1 MKKQDKYDM
10 ILLLILTVTCCIVG
24 ILFIS
29 LNQEPQYDSID
40 YFSSMDMNCEIP
52 DIPPFPAPE
61 PVYPEVIDDIHDI
74 RQLMG
79 ELSYQ
84 RRRIVLGDSHRMFI
98 TAYCSAECGGSTMT
112 SSGATVHREDD
123 PYEPTT
129 CAIDRRYFSYG
140 DLFYIPSEDR
150 IYVAEDTGSGV
161 KGMWL
166 DEFHL
171 TMGDVNRYNTRYE
184 TVYECEIVYDDIL
197 LSNFDIREEINYYY
211 FSKKGNVICMHLQMM
226 IVG

>member
-1 MKKQDKYDM
+1 MRQQDKYDLF
-10 ILLLILTVTCCIVG
+10 LLLILTVISCIVG
-24 ILFIS
+24 ILFIT
-29 LNQEPQYDSID
+29 LKAEPQNESVD
-40 YFSSMDMNCEIP
+40 YFSSMEMYCELP
-52 DIPPFPAPE
+52 YLPPTHTPE

-74 RQLMG
+74 RQLLG
-79 ELSYQ
+79 ELSYP
-84 RRRIVLGDSHRMFI
+84 RRRIVLGDTHRMFI
-98 TAYCSAECGGSTMT
+98 TAYCSAECCGSTMT
-112 SSGATVHREDD
+112 SSGATVHREED

-171 TMGDVNRYNTRYE
+171 SMSDVRHYNTRYE
-184 TVYECEIVYDDIL
+184 TIYECEIVYDDIL
-197 LSNFDIREEINYYY
+197 LSNFDIREEINNYY
-211 FSKKGNVICMHLQMM
+211 FSKKGNALKEN
-226 IVG
+226 